1 MVMNTIIR
9 FGYPIIFGILLASS
23 IIELSISAWLTSKFN
38 TMHNNSSTSEKI
50 SVRYILFCSV
60 WTIVFGG
67 AYFITFLLAISGI
80 ITSIASHTLFL
91 FVTWILWLAAA
102 AAITSNLGGSLNCKV
117 NTAFFYC
124 EHLNALMGFAWL
136 IFILLTI
143 ILILVLIRGIISAKR
158 GDGYRGA
165 LLDV

>member
-1 MVMNTIIR
+1 MNTIIR
-9 FGYPIIFGILLASS
+9 FGYPVIFGLMLIFT
-23 IIELSISAWLTSKFN
+23 IIEMCISAWLTGQFN
-38 TMHNNSSTSEKI
+38 ARHNNTTADEKTR
-50 SVRYILFCSV
+50 VRYILFCSV

-80 ITSIASHTLFL
+80 ITSIASHSLFL

-102 AAITSNLGGSLNCKV
+102 AAITSTLGGSLNCHFDPV
-117 NTAFFYC
+117 FFYC

-143 ILILVLIRGIISAKR
+143 ILILVLVRGTISAKR
-158 GDGYRGA
+158 GDGYRGS
-165 LLDV
+165 LREV